1 MSRFD
6 YVALDVAG
14 RERRGAV
21 AAPDAAAAR
30 ASLTAKKLYIVSLDA
45 KRDGVAGQPS
55 LLSTL
60 RFGGPRLA
68 GRELMLFTRQLSTL
82 VQVSPLEEALRT
94 IAIQTE
100 KPRAARVIE
109 SVHSGVFEGRR
120 LADAMSAEARSFPPL
135 YRAMVSAGESAG
147 TLGPILERLAALLE
161 RQADIRS
168 KIIGA
173 IAYPIVLA
181 IVAVVVVAMLMI
193 VVVPKIV
200 EQFDGEGVALPL
212 LTRIVMAISTVL
224 AGWWWAILIA
234 LALAAVGGWFLLQN
248 PATRLRF
255 DAALLRIPLIGR
267 LTRDLHAARMGRTLA
282 SMIGGR
288 LPLYEGLM
296 LTSQT
301 IRNHALRASSEAIAE
316 QVRSGGSLSAAL
328 KASGIFPPL
337 LVYLA
342 ASGENSGQLDMM
354 LERAADYLEREFDNF
369 TTSALALLEPGIII
383 IMGTLVALIVL
394 AILLPI
400 LQLQSM
406 VGL

>member
-21 AAPDAAAAR
+21 AAPDAATAR
-30 ASLTAKKLYIVSLDA
+30 ANLTAKKLYVVSVDA
-45 KRDGVAGQPS
+45 RRDGVAGQPS
-55 LLSTL
+55 LLTML

-100 KPRAARVIE
+100 TPRAARVIE
-109 SVHSGVFEGRR
+109 TVHSGVFEGRR
-120 LADAMSAEARSFPPL
+120 LADAMAGEARSFPAL

-147 TLGPILERLAALLE
+147 NLGPILERLAALLE
-161 RQADIRS
+161 RQAEIRS

-173 IAYPIVLA
+173 VAYPIVLA

-193 VVVPKIV
+193 IVVPKIV
-200 EQFDGEGVALPL
+200 EQFDGEGQPLPL
-212 LTRIVMAISTVL
+212 LTRIVMSISTVL

-234 LALAAVGGWFLLQN
+234 TALAAIGGWFLLQN
-248 PATRLRF
+248 PATRLAF
-255 DAALLRIPLIGR
+255 DSALLRIPLIGR
-267 LTRDLHAARMGRTLA
+267 LMRDLHAARMGRTLA

-288 LPLYEGLM
+288 LPLYEGLT

-301 IRNHALRASSEAIAE
+301 VRNRALRKSSEEIAE
-316 QVRSGGSLSAAL
+316 QVRGGGSLSAAL
-328 KASGIFPPL
+328 KASGVFPPL

-354 LERAADYLEREFDNF
+354 LERAADYLEREFDNV
-369 TTSALALLEPGIII
+369 TTTALALLEPGIII
-383 IMGTLVALIVL
+383 IMGTVVALIVL